1 MVSDSP
7 AMIEDLGRVHILLGR
22 HVARLLEQRH
32 VDHGCGVA
40 HCAGVAVPIP
50 GAPEVTALF
59 DDPDIGDSGLL
70 QRSTGGQPREAA
82 ADKGKFNLVGQ
93 GIPWRRLN
101 VGILEIVGVPPRGLD
116 VLIVSVWSEALVTL
130 GSVLLPDGGG
140 IHGASI
146 ASALGFAELPG
157 LLESSDV
164 QDGITAVDERVL
176 ELPDQHAGGRR
187 LQPGERFAVRVAQ
200 DPDLLTLLDVST
212 KREAAVDDAAAGSSD
227 PPTRSGD
234 AGRWCRWHEFVDHT
248 QRMEHTKDA
257 IGTDRDRLLIEAIG
271 LATLEQQA
279 GCPLRNGCSPQRTIP
294 NSRVNGDRC
303 PEEVR
308 QVEGALVIEITTEL
322 RMIRPVIRARVEI
335 DAQLT
340 TAHDFGHEQVGDTT
354 RQRPTRRARERT
366 IEIATVR

>member
-1 MVSDSP
+1 M
-7 AMIEDLGRVHILLGR
+7 
-22 HVARLLEQRH
+22 
-32 VDHGCGVA
+32 
-40 HCAGVAVPIP
+40 
-50 GAPEVTALF
+50 
-59 DDPDIGDSGLL
+59 
-70 QRSTGGQPREAA
+70 
-82 ADKGKFNLVGQ
+82 
-93 GIPWRRLN
+93 
-101 VGILEIVGVPPRGLD
+101 GVPPRGLD
-116 VLIVSVWSEALVTL
+116 VLIVPVWSEALVTL

-354 RQRPTRRARERT
+354 RQRPTQSQGT
-366 IEIATVR
+366 ND